1 MARTARTNGNTRELL
16 DLEREFWDAM
26 KAKDASTASR
36 MTDEQCIVVGA
47 QGVSAVD
54 PTTMGRL
61 TTEGDWSIERYTFDD
76 QSAEVRFLNDDVALV
91 AYKVNEDLSVG
102 GQPLTLEANDT
113 SVWVRRDG
121 TWRCAMHTESIS
133 GDPYGRD
140 RTIQG
145 S

>member
-1 MARTARTNGNTRELL
+1 MP
-16 DLEREFWDAM
+16 DA
-26 KAKDASTASR
+26 
-36 MTDEQCIVVGA
+36 GA
-47 QGVSAVD
+47 
-54 PTTMGRL
+54 
-61 TTEGDWSIERYTFDD
+61 
-76 QSAEVRFLNDDVALV
+76 RFLRAPAWRGSVGPL
-91 AYKVNEDLSVG
+91 NEVLSEG